1 MQKIL
6 AVKMYTPRT
15 DNDKDTIIQSGLY
28 TWTCMQRL
36 KKQRNIVKVKVLS
49 IKSKKKK
56 HPDTIFKYTRNQKV
70 KDIKHKSRREKNH
83 TNTICKLQIASI
95 NCCIFW

>member
-49 IKSKKKK
+49 IKS
-56 HPDTIFKYTRNQKV
+56 
-70 KDIKHKSRREKNH
+70 
-83 TNTICKLQIASI
+83 
-95 NCCIFW
+95 